1 MNIQPFNTTRSW
13 WLYAASIAVLTTIFF
28 ASVTGHG
35 IDNHDAETFYDN
47 ARISQDFS
55 YFFSPDRQ
63 QITGRPAADL
73 SKWLASLALGDSAAG
88 FHLLVVAAHA
98 LAALL
103 LARLVDVLYD
113 NRLWAFASG
122 LLFLVNVTHFQAV
135 HHISALDYPLALC
148 WGLAALL
155 LFLRYEREE
164 KHSDLVL
171 TYLFFSLG
179 ALTHMAAAAL
189 GPLCLYWS
197 WQRSG
202 NLRAAVLRVAPLGVL
217 LAALV
222 LYGLAITPKATSTWA
237 AIDHYEAAEVSPLSP
252 LRVLAWFS
260 GRLLSTAHW
269 VPPLSVYKLQ
279 AWEMLFGSA
288 VLLGLG
294 GLAWYRPQ
302 RAAIWVAWVVL
313 TLLPFLFIPEELVL
327 EFLPEGPS
335 RYLYLA
341 SAGSSVLIA
350 WGLAELAARGAR
362 WRAGLALFTLVALLV
377 SSYAGIKR
385 VEGFSHYTSGRHNI
399 AANRIEEGAHR
410 LRLAIVEGRDTIPLQ
425 DAYLRRCMALLYLG
439 RDPSSELGEA
449 LALYPND
456 YMLGA
461 IAAVL
466 GTEDPA
472 TSQRSV
478 EWINSA
484 LRRSASSGL
493 GGVFQAHISTIYLN
507 LGKGYLRQNERAAAR
522 SALERALQ
530 MNPQSQEAQ
539 RLLKEMG

>member
-1 MNIQPFNTTRSW
+1 MTRSW
-13 WLYAASIAVLTTIFF
+13 WLYAAAVAGLTTIFF
-28 ASVTGHG
+28 ASVAGHG

-73 SKWLASLALGDSAAG
+73 SKWLASLVLGDSAAG
-88 FHLLVVAAHA
+88 FHLLVVGAHA

-148 WGLAALL
+148 WALAALL
-155 LFLRYEREE
+155 FFLRYEENGKR
-164 KHSDLVL
+164 SDLVL
-171 TYLFFSLG
+171 TYFFFALG

-189 GPLCLYWS
+189 GPLCLYGS
-197 WQRSG
+197 WRRS
-202 NLRAAVLRVAPLGVL
+202 NDLRHAVLRVAPLGIM

-279 AWEMLFGSA
+279 SWEVLFGSA
-288 VLLGLG
+288 VLLGL
-294 GLAWYRPQ
+294 LTLVWFRPQ
-302 RAAIWVAWVVL
+302 RTAIWAAWVAL

-350 WGLAELAARGAR
+350 LGLAELTARRPR
-362 WRAGLALFTLVALLV
+362 WCGLLALFALMALLV

-385 VEGFSHYTSGRHNI
+385 VEGFSHYTSGRHHI
-399 AANRIEEGAHR
+399 AANYIEEGAYR
-410 LRLAIVEGRDTIPLQ
+410 LRLAIVEGGDTIPLQ
-425 DAYLRRCMALLYLG
+425 DAYLRRCMALLYLS
-439 RDPSSELGEA
+439 RDPSAELGEA
-449 LALYPND
+449 LEHFPND

-466 GTEDPA
+466 GSEDPA
-472 TSQRSV
+472 TSERSV
-478 EWINSA
+478 EWINAA
-484 LRRSASSGL
+484 LRRTASSGL
-493 GGVFQAHISTIYLN
+493 GDVFRAHIATIYLN
-507 LGKGYLRQNERAAAR
+507 LGKGYLRQNDRAAAR

-530 MNPQSQEAQ
+530 MNPQSGEVQ
-539 RLLKEMG
+539 RLLKEIG